1 MIVVDLDATLLRSD
15 KTISDYTLK
24 ILNRCKRNG
33 HMIAFATARSESECK
48 VFADI
53 VNPHAII
60 SNRGAIVRL
69 EDNIIHRA
77 AISAATSNDLLV
89 KFLNHPKVGFITALT
104 EKNFLVNIPVEKHNP
119 SWGEYDPNGYTDFS
133 MGIDCGTYKITV
145 EIFDDVTADEI
156 ASEFSDIHV
165 VRFSGEDWF
174 SFANKSVNK
183 WEGTKALAAYA
194 DFNLQNIVAFGDD
207 FSDIEMLR
215 ECSLGIAM
223 GNAINEVKSV
233 ANVICD
239 TNDNDGVAKWLE
251 DNILCTKEA

>member
-1 MIVVDLDATLLRSD
+1 MIV
-15 KTISDYTLK
+15 
-24 ILNRCKRNG
+24 
-33 HMIAFATARSESECK
+33 FATARSESECK

-69 EDNIIHRA
+69 GDNIIHRT

-89 KFLNHPKVGFITALT
+89 KFLNHPKVGFIAALT
-104 EKNFLVNIPVEKHNP
+104 EKGFFVNIPVDKHNP

-133 MGIDCGTYKITV
+133 MGIDCGAYKITV
-145 EIFDDVTADEI
+145 EIFDDVTADKI

-174 SFANKSVNK
+174 SFANKSVSK
-183 WEGTKALAAYA
+183 WEGTKVLAAYA
-194 DFNLQNIVAFGDD
+194 NFDLKNIIAFGDD

-215 ECSLGIAM
+215 ECRLGIAM

-233 ANVICD
+233 ADVICD

-251 DNILCTKEA
+251 ENILCTKEV